1 MTKEEKKSSRKKG
14 EEGYYERDTTA
25 ATDAARLVHAVF
37 PTADAFTQAAN
48 RYFDECDAADRLYG
62 EAGLCLALSSYNE
75 KGKSVSLKTLREWYD
90 GESCPWLKDAVQ
102 QAYLRIQA
110 QVESDERYRDKAMA
124 TRAIFL
130 QKQGRLGGYQD
141 KSEVK
146 QDTRVHIIHGDSMDA
161 SDFQ

>member
-1 MTKEEKKSSRKKG
+1 MTKSEKKTSRKKG
-14 EEGYYERDTTA
+14 EEGYYERNTA
-25 ATDAARLVHAVF
+25 PATDAAKLAHAVF
-37 PTADAFTQAAN
+37 PTAAGFTEAAN
-48 RYFDECDAADRLYG
+48 RYFDECDTSGRLYG
-62 EAGLCLALSSYNE
+62 EAGLCLALSNFNA

-90 GESCPWLKDAVQ
+90 GESCTWLKEAVQ

-146 QDTRVHIIHGDSMDA
+146 QDTRVHIVHGDSMDA
-161 SDFQ
+161 SDFE